1 MDLELRHLR
10 VICAIDEAGSI
21 TKAAAGL
28 GMSQPTLT
36 TQLRRIERLLGSPL
50 FVRSRKGTRPT
61 TLGEFVLVRARA
73 LLPSVDAIRRDSAT
87 YLEFT
92 SGCRPLRYAAMAGPL
107 MVGLLQELQGL
118 YPGADVVLHTETHV
132 GAVLDLVTSGQQDLA
147 TIVEYV
153 RGEPGPP
160 ADVDRLT
167 IATEP
172 VFALLP
178 TAHPLAGA
186 PSVALAQLHDAHW
199 AVPTSQGDGLM
210 ESLTQV
216 CERAGFTA
224 IVRHRA
230 EATAVR
236 ELIAAGQAVS
246 LGQATFRVTEGIVPR
261 PLEGS
266 PLKTR
271 HVLVWRRD
279 NAVAAHIPAIAERA
293 ERAYA
298 EAVRRSPHYLAW
310 LTDHGPLD

>member
-21 TKAAAGL
+21 TKAAAAL

-36 TQLRRIERLLGSPL
+36 MQLRRIERLLGNQL
-50 FVRSRKGTRPT
+50 FERSRKGTRPT
-61 TLGEFVLVRARA
+61 TLGEFVLARARA
-73 LLPSVDAIRRDSAT
+73 AIPMVDAIRRDSAT

-92 SGCRPLRYAAMAGPL
+92 SGSRPLRYVAMAGPL
-107 MVGLLQELQGL
+107 MVGLLRELQDL

-132 GAVLDLVTSGQQDLA
+132 GATLDLITSGQLDLA

-153 RGEPGPP
+153 RGDGEPR
-160 ADVDRLT
+160 AELDRLT

-172 VFALLP
+172 VFVLLP
-178 TAHPLAGA
+178 STHPLAGA
-186 PSVALAQLHDAHW
+186 PTVRVAQLRDAEW
-199 AVPTSQGDGLM
+199 VVPGSQGDGLM

-230 EATAVR
+230 EAAGAR
-236 ELIAAGQAVS
+236 ELIAAGQAVG
-246 LGQATFRVTEGIVPR
+246 LGQATFRPTDGIVPR
-261 PLEGS
+261 PLQGT
-266 PLKTR
+266 PLRTR
-271 HVLVWRRD
+271 HVLVWRRG
-279 NAVAAHIPAIAERA
+279 NSVADHIPAIARRA

-310 LTDHGPLD
+310 LTDHGPLY